1 MPDSNQLTI
10 DFKTI
15 TITYTSA
22 LGCFS
27 IAIVAGASLTPKYA
41 MLAGNSSVEFD
52 FSAATLGHTGNSTW
66 NLSNILLLDVG
77 TWNCKSLPIK
87 KAQKYVVY

>member
-52 FSAATLGHTGNSTW
+52 FSAATLGHTQ
-66 NLSNILLLDVG
+66 NLRNIVRKL
-77 TWNCKSLPIK
+77 
-87 KAQKYVVY
+87 